1 MVFGSLS
8 EVKLTEAGYRRQVFN
23 HNFRRSCDK
32 PFFAFT
38 VLTSLHLIILLGRE
52 CGLRGGGERH

>member
-1 MVFGSLS
+1 MVFVSVRYKVGSLS
-8 EVKLTEAGYRRQVFN
+8 EVKLTEAEYKTQAFN

-38 VLTSLHLIILLGRE
+38 VLTNYTLQFCWVWKVG
-52 CGLRGGGERH
+52 